1 MQREREKTESCHAQ
15 AAGWKAEGMGARVLG
30 QLVGKVVAVFAV
42 LSLSLASPQ
51 V

>member
-1 MQREREKTESCHAQ
+1 VEREREKTESCHAQ

-30 QLVGKVVAVFAV
+30 QVVAVFAV